1 VNPFA
6 LPFTVVERALD
17 DLSAIADAARRLTSL
32 ESGVLGALS
41 RVEARLDGLR
51 EEMAPIRE
59 LSAVRSAVEPL
70 RGQLD
75 ALHEEIGAL
84 RGEVAPIKTIE
95 DVHAAVEPLRGQLDA
110 LHEEIAAL
118 REEAKPIAEIS
129 RVREGIEPLDE
140 DMHAVRH
147 SVDDLEPL
155 IREVNQRLEHL
166 DGRIETLREDLSP
179 LGELADK
186 VPGVGR
192 R

>member
-1 VNPFA
+1 VNPLLYPPA
-6 LPFTVVERALD
+6 LVKRALD
-17 DLSAIADAARRLTSL
+17 DLSAIADAARLLPAL
-32 ESGVLGALS
+32 ESGVLGGLA
-41 RVEARLDGLR
+41 RVEARVAGLQA
-51 EEMAPIRE
+51 ELAPIRA
-59 LSAVRSAVEPL
+59 LTDVRDAVQPL

-75 ALHEEIGAL
+75 GLHDEMGAL
-84 RGEVAPIKTIE
+84 REQA
-95 DVHAAVEPLRGQLDA
+95 R
-110 LHEEIAAL
+110 
-118 REEAKPIAEIS
+118 PIAEIS

-155 IREVNQRLEHL
+155 IREVNDRLGRL
-166 DGRIETLREDLSP
+166 DERIETLRDDLSP

>member
-1 VNPFA
+1 VNPLLFPPT
-6 LPFTVVERALD
+6 LVKRALD

-32 ESGVLGALS
+32 ESGVLGGLS
-41 RVEARLDGLR
+41 RLEAQIADLR
-51 EEMAPIRE
+51 REIAPIGE
-59 LSAVRSAVEPL
+59 LGAVRAAVEPL

-75 ALHEEIGAL
+75 ALHEEISAL
-84 RGEVAPIKTIE
+84 RGEVRPIRKIE
-95 DVHAAVEPLRGQLDA
+95 DVHAAVEPLRGQLDG
-110 LHEEIAAL
+110 LHGEIAAL

-140 DMHAVRH
+140 DMRAVRL

-155 IREVNQRLEHL
+155 LREVNDRLEKL
-166 DGRIETLREDLSP
+166 DGHIETLREDLSP

>member
-1 VNPFA
+1 LAIACERDHGADVNPLL
-6 LPFTVVERALD
+6 LPTSLVKRALD
-17 DLSAIADAARRLTSL
+17 DLSEIADAARRLTSL
-32 ESGVLGALS
+32 ESGVLGGLS
-41 RVEARLDGLR
+41 RMEAQLDGLR
-51 EEMAPIRE
+51 DELAPIRE
-59 LSAVRSAVEPL
+59 LADVRRAVEPL
-70 RGQLD
+70 HGQLD
-75 ALHEEIGAL
+75 G
-84 RGEVAPIKTIE
+84 
-95 DVHAAVEPLRGQLDA
+95 

-155 IREVNQRLEHL
+155 IREVNQRLEQL
-166 DGRIETLREDLSP
+166 DSHIETLRDDLSP
-179 LGELADK
+179 LGDLADK